1 MARILYVSEGYSTHD
16 RRFLQK
22 LAESGHEAWHLPCAT
37 NSGRYETR
45 SLPEG
50 IHPLAPLSRKP
61 ISPGSLNWIRAALR
75 FRRVMSEVQPEIVHA
90 GPVQTG
96 GFFAALSNFHPL
108 LIMSWGSDVLLTAE
122 TSTWVRWITKF
133 TLRRADMVLGDCSA
147 VRERISALGRLPEER
162 IVTLPYGI
170 DCGAFRPK
178 ISELNLRQKLGW
190 KECRV
195 VISTRSFEGSYGAM
209 VFLNAMRCVLA
220 KCSDVRVLMLGDGG
234 LRKEVEAFI
243 ESSGL
248 KEKIHLAGQVQEDAL
263 ADYFA
268 EADLYVSA
276 AYCDGSSI
284 SLLQAMGCGLPVI
297 VTDGF
302 GNREWVG
309 HRQNGWLYPAGNVDA
324 LVATVL
330 EALDDDEMRTAMG
343 KANVATVGSR
353 ANWEL
358 NFGKLLTAYDK
369 LLFPT
374 MVKEVKTYAQPSN
387 R

>member
-16 RRFLQK
+16 RRLLQK
-22 LAESGHEAWHLPCAT
+22 LAESGHESWHLPCAT
-37 NSGRYETR
+37 DSGRYETR

-61 ISPGSLNWIRAALR
+61 ISPGHLGWFRAAAR
-75 FRRVMSEVQPEIVHA
+75 FRRVVRAVQPEIIHA
-90 GPVQTG
+90 GPVQAG
-96 GFFAALSNFHPL
+96 GFFAALSGFHPL
-108 LIMSWGSDVLLTAE
+108 LIMSWGSDVLLAPE
-122 TSTWVRWITKF
+122 TSAWMRRITKF
-133 TLRRADMVLGDCSA
+133 TLRRADIVLGDCNA
-147 VRERISALGRLPEER
+147 VRERISALGQVLEER
-162 IVTLPYGI
+162 IVTFPYGI
-170 DCGAFRPK
+170 DCDAFRPK

-190 KECRV
+190 EERRV
-195 VISTRSFEGSYGAM
+195 VISTRSFETSYGTM
-209 VFLNAMRCVLA
+209 IFLDAMRRVLA
-220 KCSDVRVLMLGDGG
+220 KRSDVRVVMLGDGS
-234 LRKEVEAFI
+234 LRRQVEGFI

-248 KEKIHLAGQVQEDAL
+248 KGKIHLAGHVREDAL
-263 ADYFA
+263 PDYFA

-297 VTDGF
+297 VSDGF

-309 HRQNGWLYPAGNVDA
+309 HRENGWLYPAGNVEA
-324 LVATVL
+324 LGATVL
-330 EALDDDEMRTAMG
+330 EALNDGELRAAMG
-343 KANVATVGSR
+343 RVNVATVRSR

-358 NFGKLLTAYDK
+358 NFGKLLAAYDK

-374 MVKEVKTYAQPSN
+374 VVKEVKTYAQLSN

>member
-1 MARILYVSEGYSTHD
+1 MTRILYVSQGYSTHD
-16 RRFLQK
+16 RRFLEK
-22 LAESGHEAWHLPCAT
+22 LAESGHEVWHLPCAAD
-37 NSGRYETR
+37 SVRYETR

-61 ISPGSLNWIRAALR
+61 IVPGSLNSVRAALR
-75 FRRVMSEVQPEIVHA
+75 FRRVMREVQPEIVHA

-96 GFFAALSNFHPL
+96 GFFAALCGFHPL
-108 LIMSWGSDVLLTAE
+108 LIMSWGSDVLVAPE
-122 TSTWVRWITKF
+122 KSAWMRWITKF
-133 TLRRADMVLGDCSA
+133 TLRRADMVLGDCDA
-147 VRERISALGRLPEER
+147 VRERVSALGRVPGER
-162 IVTLPYGI
+162 IVTFPYGV
-170 DCGAFRPK
+170 DCDVFRPK
-178 ISELNLRQKLGW
+178 LSELSLRQKLGW
-190 KECRV
+190 KECRI
-195 VISTRSFEGSYGAM
+195 VISTRSFDTSYGTM
-209 VFLNAMRCVLA
+209 IFLNAMRRVLA
-220 KCSDVRVLMLGDGG
+220 KCSDVRVLMLGDGS
-234 LRKEVEAFI
+234 LRRQVEGFI

-248 KEKIHLAGQVQEDAL
+248 KGKIHLAGHVREDAL

-297 VTDGF
+297 VTGGY
-302 GNREWVG
+302 GNREWVI
-309 HRQNGWLYPAGNVDA
+309 HRENGWLYAAGKVDA

-330 EALDDDEMRTAMG
+330 EALDDDELRAAMG
-343 KANVATVGSR
+343 KANVATVRSR

-369 LLFPT
+369 LFFPT
-374 MVKEVKTYAQPSN
+374 VVKEVKTYAQLSN

>member
-1 MARILYVSEGYSTHD
+1 MAGILYVSEGYSTHD

-22 LAESGHEAWHLPCAT
+22 FTESGHEAWHLPCAT
-37 NSGRYETR
+37 NSVRYETR

-50 IHPLAPLSRKP
+50 IHPLAPLSRGP
-61 ISPGSLNWIRAALR
+61 VLPGHLDWFRAAMR
-75 FRRVMSEVQPEIVHA
+75 FRRVMREVQPEIVHA

-96 GFFAALSNFHPL
+96 GFVAALSGFHPL
-108 LIMSWGSDVLLTAE
+108 LIMSWGSDVLLAPE
-122 TSTWVRWITKF
+122 TSAWMRWITKF
-133 TLRRADMVLGDCSA
+133 TLRRADIVLGDCNA
-147 VRERISALGRLPEER
+147 VRERISALGQVPEER
-162 IVTLPYGI
+162 IVTFPYGI
-170 DCGAFRPK
+170 DCDAFRPK

-190 KECRV
+190 EECLV
-195 VISTRSFEGSYGAM
+195 VISTRSFEASYGTM
-209 VFLNAMRCVLA
+209 IFLNAMRRVLA
-220 KCSDVRVLMLGDGG
+220 KRSDVSVLMLGDGS
-234 LRKEVEAFI
+234 LRRQVEAFI
-243 ESSGL
+243 EGSGL
-248 KEKIHLAGQVQEDAL
+248 KGKIHLAGQVREDAL

-302 GNREWVG
+302 GNREWVF
-309 HRQNGWLYPAGNVDA
+309 HRKNGWLYPEGNVDA

-330 EALDDDEMRTAMG
+330 EALDDDEMRAAMG
-343 KANVATVGSR
+343 KASVAIVRSR

-358 NFGKLLTAYDK
+358 NFVKLLTAYDK

-374 MVKEVKTYAQPSN
+374 VVKEVKTYAQLSN